1 MGDEAMPL
9 TFADAKDR
17 MLIAVVGVW
26 CAFLTVKTLNTPT
39 NEEVAKIV
47 ANQPVVTMTKEEIE
61 ELIEHHPARYE
72 NQYRIEQLS
81 DRQQQIA
88 QRQVEFQ
95 ASITS
100 IIQETRSLGS
110 KVERLI
116 VIMEQVEDHKKKE

>member
-1 MGDEAMPL
+1 MDDAVPI
-9 TFADAKDR
+9 TFADVKDKA
-17 MLIAVVGVW
+17 LIAMVSVW
-26 CAFLTVKTLNTPT
+26 CGFLTIKALNTPT
-39 NEEVAKIV
+39 KDEVEKII
-47 ANQPVVTMTKEEIE
+47 ADQPVVTMTKEEVDK
-61 ELIEHHPARYE
+61 LIEHHPARYE

-116 VIMEQVEDHKKKE
+116 VIMEQSEEHKKKE